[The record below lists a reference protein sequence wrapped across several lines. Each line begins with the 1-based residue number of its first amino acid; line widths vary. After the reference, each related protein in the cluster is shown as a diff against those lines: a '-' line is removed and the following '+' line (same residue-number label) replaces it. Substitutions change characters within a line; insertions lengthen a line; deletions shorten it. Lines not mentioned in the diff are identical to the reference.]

1 MQNEVIDTVSKAC
14 AYGDFDRLR
23 QFVEADARC
32 VNLPD
37 EQGYFPLQV
46 RPARPLARGALAP

>member
-1 MQNEVIDTVSKAC
+1 MGLPAGQAKAQETIDTISKAC

-23 QFVEADARC
+23 QFVDADPTC
-32 VNLPD
+32 VNTPD

-46 RPARPLARGALAP
+46 RVH